1 MISRETVYRDEPED
15 RFPMK
20 PCPVWRSHVDWQQ
33 NEVRRNSMREHEIE
47 LRVRYDEVDAM
58 GLVHHSNYLR
68 YFEVGRTELL
78 RASGGCYRDMEDSG
92 QLVVVVHVDCR
103 YHRPARYDDL
113 IRVRTRIEKVTAGK
127 IIHAYEIARANEK
140 LVTALV
146 TLVVIDREGNPQRVP
161 DALLEQ
167 YG

>member
-1 MISRETVYRDEPED
+1 
-15 RFPMK
+15 
-20 PCPVWRSHVDWQQ
+20 
-33 NEVRRNSMREHEIE
+33 MREHEIE

-103 YHRPARYDDL
+103 YHRPAPHG
-113 IRVRTRIEKVTAGK
+113 RTNA
-127 IIHAYEIARANEK
+127 
-140 LVTALV
+140 
-146 TLVVIDREGNPQRVP
+146 
-161 DALLEQ
+161 
-167 YG
+167 

>member
-1 MISRETVYRDEPED
+1 
-15 RFPMK
+15 
-20 PCPVWRSHVDWQQ
+20 
-33 NEVRRNSMREHEIE
+33 MREHEIE

-58 GLVHHSNYLR
+58 GFVHHSNYLR

-78 RASGGCYRDMEDSG
+78 RASGGCYRDMEDAG

-103 YHRPARYDDL
+103 YLKPARYDDV
-113 IRVRTRIEKVTAGK
+113 IKVRTRIEKVTAGR
-127 IIHAYEIARANEK
+127 IVHAYEITCNDEK

-146 TLVVIDREGNPQRVP
+146 TLVVIDLKGNLQRVP
-161 DALLEQ
+161 EELLEL